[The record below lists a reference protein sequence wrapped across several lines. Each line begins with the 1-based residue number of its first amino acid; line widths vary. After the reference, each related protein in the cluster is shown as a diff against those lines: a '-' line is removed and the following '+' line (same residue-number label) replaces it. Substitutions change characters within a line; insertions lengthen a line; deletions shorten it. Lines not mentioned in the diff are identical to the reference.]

1 MSSTRTGGFSR
12 VSVNAQACVAH
23 FAVASRVVPFADVSI
38 MPPAGAGSAMQ
49 IGWADSLMNLEDAP
63 LLEPGSGL

>member
-1 MSSTRTGGFSR
+1 MFFIPIRGFCR
-12 VSVNAQACVAH
+12 VSVDERECVAH
-23 FAVASRVVPFADVSI
+23 FAVASRVVPYADVSI

-49 IGWADSLMNLEDAP
+49 IGWADSLMNSEDAP